1 MQNFTYHN
9 PTTIV
14 FGKGSI
20 GQLPTLLPAGAKIL
34 MTYGGGSIKKNGVY
48 DQVARALKGW
58 QVAEFGGIEPN
69 PRDETCMKAVEMA
82 RAEKVD
88 FLLAVGGGSVLDGT
102 KFIAAAVPY
111 QGDDP
116 WDILTDWSL
125 VPADP
130 LPLGCVM
137 TLPATGSEANGGAV
151 VTRESTKEKLFF
163 VTPKNFPAFRF
174 LIPRRRTRCR
184 HGRRPTAWSMR
195 SSTRSSN
202 T

>member
-1 MQNFTYHN
+1 M
-9 PTTIV
+9 
-14 FGKGSI
+14 
-20 GQLPTLLPAGAKIL
+20 KIL
-34 MTYGGGSIKKNGVY
+34 TILGTRPAYILRHGSS
-48 DQVARALKGW
+48 
-58 QVAEFGGIEPN
+58 
-69 PRDETCMKAVEMA
+69 
-82 RAEKVD
+82 
-88 FLLAVGGGSVLDGT
+88 LLGT

-163 VTPKNFPAFRF
+163 VTPKNFPPLFD
-174 LIPRRRTRCR
+174 
-184 HGRRPTAWSMR
+184 S
-195 SSTRSSN
+195 
-202 T
+202 